1 MAYVSKELKAE
12 LAPNIKAVLKK
23 YNMKGTI
30 SVRHHSVLVVT
41 VRSGVLDIIGNGN
54 EMIKLSNKRRGED
67 RWMVTDYDSVNH
79 HTIDRCYTNE
89 VKDFLLELKDAMM
102 DGNHNNSDIMTDY
115 FDVGWYIDINIGTYE
130 KPYNLI
136 K

>member
-30 SVRHHSVLVVT
+30 SVRNMSTLVVT
-41 VRSGVLDIIGNGN
+41 VRSGVLDILGNAN
-54 EMIKLSNKRRGED
+54 EVIKLSNERKGED
-67 RWMVTDYDSVNH
+67 RWMLTDYDSVNPYN
-79 HTIDRCYTNE
+79 IDRCYTDE
-89 VKDFLLELKDAMM
+89 VKDFLLELKDVMM
-102 DGNHNNSDIMTDY
+102 VGNHNNSDVMTDY